1 MTPLLDKPS
10 SMQLAALVKV
20 VFSSRM
26 AVTFLMGF
34 SCGLPLL
41 LTLSVLQAW
50 MKEEG
55 VDLSVIGLMSLV
67 GIPYTIKFLW
77 APLLDRMTL
86 PFLGRRR
93 GWLFLAQLCLMV
105 AIAGLGLSSPKSH
118 PLLLAG
124 AAFLVTFFSASQDIV
139 VDAYRREILSDAEL
153 GLGSSLYV
161 NGYRVGMLLASGGG
175 LILADHLPF
184 STVYLIMA
192 ACMIPGMATTFYSK
206 EPEQPFGVPGTLSE
220 AVFAPLREYF
230 TRNGAWWIL
239 AFILCYK
246 LGDSM
251 ASAMTTPFYLDIGF
265 SKTEI
270 GAVVKLFGF
279 WATIA
284 GSLLGGIWMIHI
296 GIGSSLWIFGILQ
309 AVSTAGFMVL
319 TYTGPS
325 VAALSAV
332 IAFENFTSGMGT
344 SAFTAF
350 MASMTHKRFTATQY
364 ALLSSLMGVPRV
376 LVSAPTG
383 FLAKVMGWNWFFAAC
398 VLVAIPGL
406 LILLRFSGWRAV
418 GVQGEVPN

>member
-1 MTPLLDKPS
+1 M
-10 SMQLAALVKV
+10 ALVKV

-26 AVTFLMGF
+26 VVTFLMGF

-67 GIPYTIKFLW
+67 GIPYTVKFLW
-77 APLLDRMTL
+77 APLLDRMIL

-93 GWLFLAQLCLMV
+93 GWLLFAQLSLMA
-105 AIAGLGLSSPKSH
+105 AIAGLGLSNPKSH
-118 PLLLAG
+118 PMILAG
-124 AAFLVTFFSASQDIV
+124 ASFLVTFFSASQDIV
-139 VDAYRREILSDAEL
+139 VDAYRRETLSDAEL

-192 ACMIPGMATTFYSK
+192 ACMIPGILTTFCSR
-206 EPEQPFGVPGTLSE
+206 EPDQPFGVPETLSE
-220 AVFAPLREYF
+220 AVLAPLREYF

-246 LGDSM
+246 IGDSM

-265 SKTEI
+265 SKTDI
-270 GAVVKLFGF
+270 GTVVKLFGF

-284 GSLLGGIWMIHI
+284 GSLVGGIWMVRI

-309 AVSTAGFMVL
+309 AVSTAGFMLL

-325 VAALSAV
+325 VAVLSAV
-332 IAFENFTSGMGT
+332 IAFENFTGGMGT

-383 FLAKVMGWNWFFAAC
+383 ILAKIIGWNCFFAVC
-398 VLVAIPGL
+398 VLAAIPGL
-406 LILLRFSGWRAV
+406 LILLRFSGWSAS
-418 GVQGEVPN
+418 GVQDVGHGCA

>member
-1 MTPLLDKPS
+1 
-10 SMQLAALVKV
+10 
-20 VFSSRM
+20 
-26 AVTFLMGF
+26 
-34 SCGLPLL
+34 
-41 LTLSVLQAW
+41 
-50 MKEEG
+50 
-55 VDLSVIGLMSLV
+55 
-67 GIPYTIKFLW
+67 
-77 APLLDRMTL
+77 
-86 PFLGRRR
+86 
-93 GWLFLAQLCLMV
+93 
-105 AIAGLGLSSPKSH
+105 
-118 PLLLAG
+118 
-124 AAFLVTFFSASQDIV
+124 
-139 VDAYRREILSDAEL
+139 
-153 GLGSSLYV
+153 
-161 NGYRVGMLLASGGG
+161 MLLASGGG

-206 EPEQPFGVPGTLSE
+206 EPDQPFGMPGTLSE
-220 AVFAPLREYF
+220 AVLAPLREYF

-239 AFILCYK
+239 AFILFYK
-246 LGDSM
+246 IGDSM

-284 GSLLGGIWMIHI
+284 GSLVGGIWMIRI

-383 FLAKVMGWNWFFAAC
+383 FLAKAMGWNWFFAAC
-398 VLVAIPGL
+398 VLAAIPGL
-406 LILLRFSGWRAV
+406 LILLRFSGWSAA
-418 GVQGEVPN
+418 GVQGEGP

>member
-1 MTPLLDKPS
+1 
-10 SMQLAALVKV
+10 
-20 VFSSRM
+20 
-26 AVTFLMGF
+26 
-34 SCGLPLL
+34 
-41 LTLSVLQAW
+41 
-50 MKEEG
+50 
-55 VDLSVIGLMSLV
+55 
-67 GIPYTIKFLW
+67 
-77 APLLDRMTL
+77 
-86 PFLGRRR
+86 
-93 GWLFLAQLCLMV
+93 
-105 AIAGLGLSSPKSH
+105 
-118 PLLLAG
+118 
-124 AAFLVTFFSASQDIV
+124 
-139 VDAYRREILSDAEL
+139 
-153 GLGSSLYV
+153 
-161 NGYRVGMLLASGGG
+161 
-175 LILADHLPF
+175 
-184 STVYLIMA
+184 
-192 ACMIPGMATTFYSK
+192 
-206 EPEQPFGVPGTLSE
+206 
-220 AVFAPLREYF
+220 
-230 TRNGAWWIL
+230 
-239 AFILCYK
+239 
-246 LGDSM
+246 M

-284 GSLLGGIWMIHI
+284 GSLLGGIWMIRI

-383 FLAKVMGWNWFFAAC
+383 FLAKVMGWNWFFASC

-406 LILLRFSGWRAV
+406 LILLRFSGWSAA
-418 GVQGEVPN
+418 GVQDEGF

>member
-1 MTPLLDKPS
+1 MT
-10 SMQLAALVKV
+10 LVKV
-20 VFSSRM
+20 IFSSRM

-41 LTLSVLQAW
+41 LTISVLQAW

-67 GIPYTIKFLW
+67 GIPYTVKFLW

-93 GWLFLAQLCLMV
+93 GWLILAQLSLMV
-105 AIAGLGLSSPKSH
+105 AIAGLGLSNPKSH

-139 VDAYRREILSDAEL
+139 VDAYRRETLSDAEL

-184 STVYLIMA
+184 SMVYLTMA
-192 ACMIPGMATTFYSK
+192 ACIIPGMVTTFLSK
-206 EPEQPFGVPGTLSE
+206 EPDQPFGVPGTLGE

-246 LGDSM
+246 IGDSM
-251 ASAMTTPFYLDIGF
+251 ASAMSTPFYLDIGF

-284 GSLLGGIWMIHI
+284 GSLAGGIWMIRI

-325 VAALSAV
+325 VPALSAV
-332 IAFENFTSGMGT
+332 IAFENFTGGMGT

-376 LVSAPTG
+376 LASAPTG
-383 FLAKVMGWNWFFAAC
+383 FLAKSMGWNWFFAAC
-398 VLVAIPGL
+398 VLAAIPGL
-406 LILLRFSGWRAV
+406 LILLRFSGWSAA
-418 GVQGEVPN
+418 GVQEAGPN

>member
-1 MTPLLDKPS
+1 M
-10 SMQLAALVKV
+10 ALVKV

-55 VDLSVIGLMSLV
+55 VDLTVIGLMSLV
-67 GIPYTIKFLW
+67 GIPYTVKFLW

-93 GWLFLAQLCLMV
+93 GWLFLAQLSLMA
-105 AIAGLGLSSPKSH
+105 AIAGLGLSNPKFH
-118 PLLLAG
+118 PLMLAG

-139 VDAYRREILSDAEL
+139 VDAYRRETLSDAEL

-184 STVYLIMA
+184 SMVYLIMA
-192 ACMIPGMATTFYSK
+192 ASMIPGMATTFYSK
-206 EPEQPFGVPGTLSE
+206 EPDHPFGVPGTLSE

-251 ASAMTTPFYLDIGF
+251 ASTMTTPFYLDIGY

-284 GSLLGGIWMIHI
+284 GSLVGGIWMIRI

-398 VLVAIPGL
+398 VLAAIPGL
-406 LILLRFSGWRAV
+406 LILLRFSDWSAA
-418 GVQGEVPN
+418 GVQSAVPD

>member
-1 MTPLLDKPS
+1 MKIMLNMT
-10 SMQLAALVKV
+10 LVRV
-20 VFSSRM
+20 IFSSRM

-55 VDLSVIGLMSLV
+55 VDLSVIGMMSLV
-67 GIPYTIKFLW
+67 GIPYTVKFLW
-77 APLLDRMTL
+77 APLLDRITL

-93 GWLFLAQLCLMV
+93 GWLFIVQLTLMA
-105 AIAGLGLSSPKSH
+105 AIAALGFSNPKSH

-139 VDAYRREILSDAEL
+139 VDAYRRETLSDAEL

-175 LILADHLPF
+175 LVLADHLPF
-184 STVYLIMA
+184 SAVYLVMS
-192 ACMIPGMATTFYSK
+192 ACMLPGLVTTYYSK
-206 EPEQPFGVPGTLSE
+206 EPDHPYGAPGTLAE

-246 LGDSM
+246 VGDSM
-251 ASAMTTPFYLDIGF
+251 ASAMTTPFYLDIGY

-270 GAVVKLFGF
+270 GTVVKLFGF

-284 GSLLGGIWMIHI
+284 GSLAGGIWMIRI
-296 GIGSSLWIFGILQ
+296 GIARSLWIFGILQ
-309 AVSTAGFMVL
+309 AASTAGFMLL

-325 VAALSAV
+325 VPALSAV
-332 IAFENFTSGMGT
+332 IAFENFTGGMGT
-344 SAFTAF
+344 SAFAAF

-383 FLAKVMGWNWFFAAC
+383 FLVKSMGWNWFFAVCTLA
-398 VLVAIPGL
+398 AIPGL
-406 LILLRFSGWRAV
+406 LILLRFSGWSTA
-418 GVQGEVPN
+418 GDLGEGH